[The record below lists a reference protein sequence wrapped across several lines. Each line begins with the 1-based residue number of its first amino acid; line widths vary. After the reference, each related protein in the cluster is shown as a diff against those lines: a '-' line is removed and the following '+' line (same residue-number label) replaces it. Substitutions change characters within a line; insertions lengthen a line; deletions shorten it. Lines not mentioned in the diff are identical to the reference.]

1 MRNDDQEPNRMDFF
15 KATHYSNDKG
25 WTTSK
30 AQTAYEKMFITYLVI
45 SKSNIGEVL
54 GTRSGYI
61 PGLGYG
67 PKPNKKKSS
76 ANTIDLEKRLKN
88 KEELNVYKSNFETIQ
103 TQMEAMR
110 SALLA
115 AGIQVPSLQFS
126 APNDTTNSSS
136 LESEPTQGL
145 D

>member
-1 MRNDDQEPNRMDFF
+1 MVELQSTSVEEGTEPKTID
-15 KATHYSNDKG
+15 SIVD
-25 WTTSK
+25 
-30 AQTAYEKMFITYLVI
+30 
-45 SKSNIGEVL
+45 EVL

-67 PKPNKKKSS
+67 PKPKKNSS
-76 ANTIDLEKRLKN
+76 ANTIDLEKSLKN
-88 KEELNVYKSNFETIQ
+88 KEDELNVYKSNFEMIQ

-126 APNDTTNSSS
+126 ASNDATNTSST
-136 LESEPTQGL
+136 ESQPTQTL